1 MSLWMATEAPLA
13 ASSLVKGGP
22 AMRLFGSW
30 GVYAVNVMLLYTIL
44 MDVPSRAAISS
55 SSPLIT
61 TSTDSEKCLSEE
73 ISFSPGIGVL
83 AANGIC
89 GDEEGMALAVASVV

>member
-1 MSLWMATEAPLA
+1 MATEAPLA

-30 GVYAVNVMLLYTIL
+30 GVYAVNVMLLYTI
-44 MDVPSRAAISS
+44 DGC
-55 SSPLIT
+55 PLTGCDLIVF
-61 TSTDSEKCLSEE
+61 TSDHNVDRLGEMFERGDFLFTGHRGFGC
-73 ISFSPGIGVL
+73 
-83 AANGIC
+83 NGIC